1 MSIFIHTFV
10 DRDLETWVSLYTDFI
25 ISSKLILM
33 ISTDPGRRSRS
44 HIITA
49 PYTHVLHLMIFL
61 IQFCRESSEPTPLS
75 VESYPICVI
84 LPKYLISTLT
94 VRPHLSN
101 DSRLTS
107 ATQKSTLTL
116 SCWVRNMF
124 LHISGIG
131 CCGVDAEWSFGNS
144 IMRKW
149 SVQAFDSMKKIR
161 NSENDRKKGGT
172 FIFS

>member
-1 MSIFIHTFV
+1 MVSVVRFLCLLYRNIATQMISRRIGKRFDNYIPTFV
-10 DRDLETWVSLYTDFI
+10 DRDLETSVSLYTASI

-116 SCWVRNMF
+116 SC
-124 LHISGIG
+124 
-131 CCGVDAEWSFGNS
+131 
-144 IMRKW
+144 
-149 SVQAFDSMKKIR
+149 
-161 NSENDRKKGGT
+161 
-172 FIFS
+172 